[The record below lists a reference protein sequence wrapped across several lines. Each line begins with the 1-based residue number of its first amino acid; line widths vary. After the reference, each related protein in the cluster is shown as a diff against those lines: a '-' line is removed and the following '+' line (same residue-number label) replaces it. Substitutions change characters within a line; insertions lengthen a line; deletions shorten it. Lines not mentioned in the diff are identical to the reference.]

1 VGNVELAIGSITVTA
16 ADLGAPGTFEQTI
29 LLGNILS
36 GVEIR
41 IEVQDINAAD
51 GSLFAMDSVELVV
64 K

>member
-1 VGNVELAIGSITVTA
+1 
-16 ADLGAPGTFEQTI
+16 

-36 GVEIR
+36 GAVIKL
-41 IEVQDINAAD
+41 EVQDVSAAD